1 MYWQTSRPTSHFL
14 VGPQGNVSLT
24 VPDELPP
31 LDELLLLDEPPLL
44 DVEPPLLLDDEPPAA
59 RCDDGASRGGRGATV
74 AASDRKGEW
83 KGVTNVANE
92 SDCTHDENST
102 EIREALDVLGTWR
115 RRCCRTRAWPS
126 LPTVQVSVLR

>member
-44 DVEPPLLLDDEPPAA
+44 DVEPPLLLDDEPPLLDATMGPPEEVVVPPSLQA
-59 RCDDGASRGGRGATV
+59 IAKASGKA
-74 AASDRKGEW
+74 
-83 KGVTNVANE
+83 TNVARMNPIVRM
-92 SDCTHDENST
+92 TKP
-102 EIREALDVLGTWR
+102 RGR
-115 RRCCRTRAWPS
+115 
-126 LPTVQVSVLR
+126 